1 MMSHSDGKAL
11 KALKRSDNMLV
22 PWYLMAA
29 YAYYVLDTP
38 ILTDALFDTICRALD
53 DQWDEIEH
61 MHKSWIDRGD
71 LAAGTRLSTA
81 YPAMAMG
88 AASALAGHP
97 YRPSWGILDRLT
109 ACEREVEQLCL
120 VLNARSAT

>member
-1 MMSHSDGKAL
+1 MMSLSDKAAL

-29 YAYYVLDTP
+29 YAYYVLDAP
-38 ILTDALFDTICRALD
+38 ILSDALFDTICRGLD

-61 MHKSWIDRGD
+61 MHKSWIDRDD

-88 AASALAGHP
+88 AASALAGRA
-97 YRPSWGILDRLT
+97 YRPSWGLLDRLA
-109 ACEREVEQLCL
+109 ACEREMEQLCL
-120 VLNARSAT
+120 TLNRR